1 MGGGA
6 RHVAS
11 DIITHRM
18 PVRIDLEIDSLA
30 TQRNEPAIAVYLNK
44 TKSKRSTP

>member
-11 DIITHRM
+11 DIITHQM

-30 TQRNEPAIAVYLNK
+30 TQRNEPAIAVYLEK
-44 TKSKRSTP
+44 MKRREP